1 VLTLALVALFAL
13 PVRPAAAASLVVNST
28 ADTVANDGA
37 CTLREAILNANS
49 DNQSGS
55 TDCAAG
61 SGADT
66 ITFAIPAAQSG
77 CTAANVCTIT
87 LSSAPE
93 EIVDVNGLTID
104 GSGSKITLDGA
115 NLYRILYVGQSGSL
129 TVRSLTFTRGVTI
142 QRSDGAAILNAG
154 SLSVDRSLFLS
165 NSADG
170 HGGAI
175 ASLTASLLIANSSF
189 TLNRSNNESGALR
202 LNGGTLINSTF
213 KNNSGDDGVNSFR
226 NFGGAL
232 TVTNNLFADGGN
244 LDCQGSGVTNGGGNV
259 TNDSSCPGTL
269 VTDTAIQL
277 SALADNGGPTQT
289 FALGSSSAAVD
300 VGSSTVCAAAP
311 VNGLDQRG
319 LPRNVDGNSTA
330 SANECDAGAYEY
342 LSAPPPTT
350 GTITVVKDVAGGTDP
365 QDFSYNLY
373 TYQPS
378 FALLAQFQ
386 LDDDGDNSNT
396 LSNTYSTTVSPGKYG
411 VSEAA
416 VANWSIAVDCES
428 TDPNRVFPGPS
439 FDPNNQGTG
448 KAFDIA
454 AGETITCTFTNTYTP
469 PPTTGSIKVIKTVAG
484 GAPGANWS
492 FSGTAPISAFTL
504 AAAGG
509 DTTFSN
515 LTPGSFTL
523 TETRQG
529 GWVPSVSCTPGSE
542 TGVASVT
549 LDLSAGEAAECTFT
563 NTQCQPGTFDN
574 GGDACVP
581 APAGSFV
588 STAGATSAELCP
600 AGRWQDQEGQTSC
613 NLADPGFFVPEPGAT
628 VQTQCPPGTTS
639 GEGATEC
646 TPIQAE
652 SFCPADDPAV
662 GNELTTLIGRG
673 MGSPTRALRQ
683 ALITIPNA
691 GDVTAL
697 YGQLTAVDV
706 GTMKSVRFDL
716 RNGTIL
722 ANLTTPTSPAYRQA
736 AVDWWGAELGPQS
749 HVRGK
754 FFPGLGASRAARGL
768 VLWPTYE
775 TETRYAN
782 VLTTFDDS
790 GTNYVHWSA
799 GWVPSQTQT
808 LDIPPTQAAGADI
821 TVHVALVDVQA
832 DGRPVVLTI
841 TPLPGG
847 TPVERVLNRPNVPGR
862 PGSWQNTLN
871 LEEIVL
877 AGVPAGVNRVQI
889 TLTSPGP
896 YNSTYGTGKLGG
908 DSAAMIGAAAN
919 YECGEVPGVPPVAQP
934 DSYTFRRDLSQ
945 TIAASAGLFAN
956 NGSGPDDLGSP
967 TATLVSFGGGDL
979 GGAVTDHAAGAGVS
993 FALGTLTVHADGSWT
1008 LLYRPFAPE
1017 VFTFNYRL
1025 QNAAGF
1031 SDGTVTLTINEGCLL
1046 NDLAEENDC

>member
-28 ADTVANDGA
+28 ADTVANDGV
-37 CTLREAILNANS
+37 CTLREAILNANA
-49 DNQSGS
+49 DNQAAS

-77 CTAANVCTIT
+77 CAAANVCTIT
-87 LSSAPE
+87 LSSAAE

-104 GSGSKITLDGA
+104 GSGAKITLDGA
-115 NLYRILYVGQSGSL
+115 NLYRIIYVGPSGSL
-129 TVRSLTFTRGVTI
+129 TVRSLTFTRGSAI
-142 QRSDGAAILNAG
+142 QLGDGAAILNAG
-154 SLSVDRSLFLS
+154 SLAVDRSLFRS

-170 HGGAI
+170 NGGAI

-189 TLNRSNNESGALR
+189 TLNRSGNESGALR
-202 LNGGTLINSTF
+202 LNGGTLINNTF
-213 KNNSGDDGVNSFR
+213 RNNSGDDGVNSFR

-269 VTDTAIQL
+269 VTDAAIQL

-289 FALGSSSAAVD
+289 FALGSGSAAVD

-342 LSAPPPTT
+342 L
-350 GTITVVKDVAGGTDP
+350 
-365 QDFSYNLY
+365 
-373 TYQPS
+373 
-378 FALLAQFQ
+378 
-386 LDDDGDNSNT
+386 
-396 LSNTYSTTVSPGKYG
+396 
-411 VSEAA
+411 A
-416 VANWSIAVDCES
+416 V
-428 TDPNRVFPGPS
+428 
-439 FDPNNQGTG
+439 
-448 KAFDIA
+448 
-454 AGETITCTFTNTYTP
+454 P
-469 PPTTGSIKVIKTVAG
+469 PPTTGSIKVIKTVVG
-484 GAPGANWS
+484 GAPGADWS
-492 FSGTAPISAFTL
+492 FSGTAPIGTFTL

-509 DTTFSN
+509 EQTFSD
-515 LTPGSFTL
+515 LTPGSFTVN
-523 TETRQG
+523 ETRQG
-529 GWVPSVSCTPGSE
+529 GWVPSVSCTPGGE

-563 NTQCQPGTFDN
+563 NTQCQPGAFDN

-588 STAGATSAELCP
+588 STSSATQPTQCAPGS
-600 AGRWQDQEGQTSC
+600 WQDQQGQTSC
-613 NLADPGFFVPEPGAT
+613 KEADPGFFVSEPGAT
-628 VQTQCPPGTTS
+628 EQTQCPQGTTS
-639 GEGATEC
+639 GAGATEC

-683 ALITIPNA
+683 ALVTIPNA

-697 YGQLTAVDV
+697 YGQLAAVDV

-716 RNGTIL
+716 KNGTVL

-736 AVDWWGAELGPQS
+736 AIDWWGAELGPQS

-775 TETRYAN
+775 TEMLYAN

-790 GTNYVHWSA
+790 ATNYVHWSA

-808 LDIPPTQAAGADI
+808 IDIPPTQTAGADI
-821 TVHVALVDVQA
+821 TVRVALVDVQA
-832 DGRPVVLTI
+832 DGRPVVLTV

-847 TPVERVLNRPNVPGR
+847 TPVERVLNGPNVPGKPR
-862 PGSWQNTLN
+862 SWQNTLN
-871 LEEIVL
+871 LEAIVL
-877 AGVPAGVNRVQI
+877 ADVPVGVDRVQI

-896 YNSTYGTGKLGG
+896 FNTTYGTGKLGG
-908 DSAAMIGAAAN
+908 DSAAMIGAAAG
-919 YECGEVPGVPPVAQP
+919 YPCALP
-934 DSYTFRRDLSQ
+934 DS
-945 TIAASAGLFAN
+945 N
-956 NGSGPDDLGSP
+956 
-967 TATLVSFGGGDL
+967 
-979 GGAVTDHAAGAGVS
+979 
-993 FALGTLTVHADGSWT
+993 
-1008 LLYRPFAPE
+1008 
-1017 VFTFNYRL
+1017 
-1025 QNAAGF
+1025 
-1031 SDGTVTLTINEGCLL
+1031 
-1046 NDLAEENDC
+1046 